1 MTLAPGTIDAIGAR
15 LARVRERMAAACARA
30 GRTPDSVTLVGVT
43 KTFSAETVAV
53 AFDAGLRDFGENYV
67 QEALEK
73 IAVLRHGRPE
83 IVLGASAREAARF
96 HFIGHMQ
103 SNKVK
108 HALNAFEALH
118 GIDSESALDAIAAT
132 EPVHTVRIFL
142 QVNIAREA
150 SKRGALPDEVRGL
163 LLRAQQIP
171 RVEVLGLMAIP
182 PRSESPEEARPHF
195 HRLRE
200 MAERHRL
207 KCLSMGMSD
216 DFEVAIEEGATHIRV
231 GRAIFGER
239 SG

>member
-1 MTLAPGTIDAIGAR
+1 MTLAPSRIDAISSR
-15 LARVRERMAAACARA
+15 LGQVRERMAAACARA
-30 GRTPDSVTLVGVT
+30 RRDPASVTLVGVT
-43 KTFSAETVAV
+43 KTFEAETVAV
-53 AFDAGLRDFGENYV
+53 AYDAGLRDFGENYV

-73 IAVLRHGRPE
+73 IALLRRGRPDIFPGSE
-83 IVLGASAREAARF
+83 GGQGARF

-108 HALNAFEALH
+108 NALSAFEALH

-132 EPVHTVRIFL
+132 APTHAVRIFL

-150 SKRGALPDEVRGL
+150 SKRGVLPDEVRGL

-182 PRSESPEEARPHF
+182 PRATSAEESRVHF
-195 HRLRE
+195 RRVRDI
-200 MAERHRL
+200 ADRHRL
-207 KCLSMGMSD
+207 KYLSMGMSD
-216 DFEVAIEEGATHIRV
+216 DFEVAIEEGATHVRI

-239 SG
+239 SA

>member
-15 LARVRERMAAACARA
+15 LAQVRERMAAACARA
-30 GRTPDSVTLVGVT
+30 GRKTDSVTLVGVT
-43 KTFSAETVAV
+43 KTFSAETVA
-53 AFDAGLRDFGENYV
+53 AAYDAGLRDFGENYV

-83 IVLGASAREAARF
+83 IVLGASGTEPARF

-108 HALNAFEALH
+108 TALTAFEALH

-132 EPVHTVRIFL
+132 APTHAVRIFL

-163 LLRAQQIP
+163 LLRAQQM

-182 PRSESPEEARPHF
+182 PRSENAEDARTHF